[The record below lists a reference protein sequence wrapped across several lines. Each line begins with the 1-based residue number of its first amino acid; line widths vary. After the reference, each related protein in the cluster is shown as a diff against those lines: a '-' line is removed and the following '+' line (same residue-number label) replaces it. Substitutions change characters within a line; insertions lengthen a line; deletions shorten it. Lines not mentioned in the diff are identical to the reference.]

1 MSQQL
6 HPAEV
11 IEHTTE
17 AYLPQVSARG
27 QVIYLTILAAVF
39 VALGSLP
46 FIRTEVSVQ
55 SSGVVRPRAERNEI
69 RPLIAGTLTE
79 VLVRENQPVTVG
91 QPLFRMQTDVLDSK
105 LRLIRLQQQEK
116 EGYIRDLTLLVST
129 PLSQAPASLSLRS
142 PLYRQQYEQF
152 RYQQV
157 ELAETLRKR
166 QRELQTNQ
174 KLLSE
179 KLIAQQELEDKE
191 FAQKTAQAQYQTL
204 TERQMSDWQTALAQ
218 YRRDVVE
225 LQAQQQ
231 QLQRERDLYLIK
243 APVAGSVGQL
253 VGKYVGSYVQA
264 GEVMGVISPDS
275 NLLAECYVSPK
286 DIGLLQKGM
295 KARLQVDA
303 FDYNQWGLAEGEI
316 ADIAN
321 DITVTDQ
328 QTYFRVK
335 CKLSRNHLTLRQGVK
350 GYLKKGMSLRAH
362 FVVTERSLFDLL
374 YDKVDDW
381 LNPKTNP
388 GLASR

>member
-17 AYLPQVSARG
+17 AYLPQVSVQG
-27 QVIYLTILAAVF
+27 QVIYLTILAAIF

-55 SSGVVRPRAERNEI
+55 SAGVVRPKAERNEI
-69 RPLIAGTLTE
+69 RPLVAGTLSE
-79 VLVRENQPVTVG
+79 VLAKENQPVAVG
-91 QPLFRMQTDVLDSK
+91 QPLFRLQTDVLDSK
-105 LRLIRLQQQEK
+105 LRLVRIQQQEK
-116 EGYIRDLTLLVST
+116 QAFIRDLTLLVST
-129 PLSQAPASLSLRS
+129 PLAQAPASLKLNS
-142 PLYRQQYEQF
+142 PLYRQQFEQF
-152 RYQQV
+152 RYQQA
-157 ELAETLRKR
+157 ELTETLRKR
-166 QRELQTNQ
+166 KREVEINQ
-174 KLLSE
+174 KLMSE
-179 KLIAQQELEDKE
+179 KLIAQQEMEDKE
-191 FAQKTAQAQYQTL
+191 FAQNTAQAQVQTL
-204 TERQMSDWQTALAQ
+204 TERQMSEWQTALAQ

-225 LQAQQQ
+225 LQAQEQ
-231 QLQRERDLYLIK
+231 QLLRERDLYLIK

-253 VGKYVGSYVQA
+253 AGKYVGGYVQA

-286 DIGLLQKGM
+286 DIGLLRKGM
-295 KARLQVDA
+295 KARMQVDA

-321 DITVTDQ
+321 DITITEQ
-328 QTYFRVK
+328 QTFFRVK
-335 CKLSRNHLTLRQGVK
+335 CKLSQNHLVLRQGMK

-362 FVVTERSLFDLL
+362 FVVTERSLFELL
-374 YDKVDDW
+374 YDKADDW